1 MMNETSDTLGKNGS
15 CGDSIKQLAEDL
27 NGAENYKQLSCYFP
41 TPSCA
46 YANHMGDTCKG
57 CKLLEDPADT
67 CLKAVLKDVTDRVN
81 HLCGD
86 TE

>member
-1 MMNETSDTLGKNGS
+1 MMNET
-15 CGDSIKQLAEDL
+15 GDSLKQLAEDL
-27 NGAENYKQLSCYFP
+27 NRASNYKNLGYYFP

-46 YANHMGDTCKG
+46 YADYRGDTCKG

-67 CLKAVLKDVTDRVN
+67 CLKSLLNDVTARVN

>member
-1 MMNETSDTLGKNGS
+1 MMNETSDSLGKNGS
-15 CGDSIKQLAEDL
+15 CGDSLKQLAEDL
-27 NGAENYKQLSCYFP
+27 NRAGNYKKLGYYFP

-46 YANHMGDTCKG
+46 YANHRGDTCKG
-57 CKLLEDPADT
+57 CKLLEVPADT
-67 CLKAVLKDVTDRVN
+67 CVESVLNDVIARVN

>member
-1 MMNETSDTLGKNGS
+1 MMNETI
-15 CGDSIKQLAEDL
+15 DSLKQLAKDL
-27 NGAENYKQLSCYFP
+27 NRADNYRNSGCYYP

-46 YANHMGDTCKG
+46 YADHRGGTCDG
-57 CKLLEDPADT
+57 CKLLEDSADT
-67 CLKAVLKDVTDRVN
+67 CLKAVLKDVTARVN